1 MRVVFMGSSE
11 FSIPSL
17 EKLLGSQH
25 DVVAV
30 YSKAP
35 KPAGRGYSLT
45 KTPLH
50 SYADSHGIPV
60 RNPITLNAPGSAE
73 AMAEYSPDV
82 IVVVSYGLILPK
94 WVLCATKFGCINV
107 HPSLLP
113 RWRGAAPMEHTILSG
128 DSITG
133 VTIMCIDEGIDSG
146 DIFLQE
152 ETPVG
157 EKENIV
163 ELRHRLSH
171 MGSDLLLKVMD
182 NLDSI
187 VPVKQGNENIT
198 YANKITDFRIDF
210 NNSADYIC
218 RQIRAV
224 YPKAFFMLSGTR
236 VRILDAEGY
245 TFSGDMDAGCVINDK
260 LHIKCG
266 DNTAL
271 VPLVVQRESRN
282 PCDIESFLRGLT
294 LKGIPSE
301 VS

>member
-1 MRVVFMGSSE
+1 MGSSE

-30 YSKAP
+30 YSRAP

-50 SYADSHGIPV
+50 SCADSHGIPV
-60 RNPITLNAPGSAE
+60 RNPVTLNAPGSAE
-73 AMAEYSPDV
+73 ALAEYSPDV
-82 IVVVSYGLILPK
+82 IVVVSYGVILPK
-94 WVLCATKFGCINV
+94 WVLCASKYGCVNV

-128 DSITG
+128 DSVTG
-133 VTIMCIDEGIDSG
+133 VTIMRIDEGIDSG

-152 ETPVG
+152 KTAVG

-163 ELRHRLSH
+163 ELRHRLAH
-171 MGSDLLLKVMD
+171 MGSDLLLKVID
-182 NLDSI
+182 NLDSM
-187 VPVKQGNENIT
+187 VPIKQEGENAT

-210 NNSADYIC
+210 NNSADVIC
-218 RQIRAV
+218 RQIRAL
-224 YPKAFFMLSGTR
+224 YPKVFFMLSGAR
-236 VRILDAEGY
+236 VRILDAESY
-245 TFSGDMDAGCVINDK
+245 TFSGEMSAGYVINDK

-266 DNTAL
+266 GDTAL

-282 PCDIESFLRGLT
+282 PCDIESFLRGLA
-294 LKGIPSE
+294 LKGMPSE